1 MSITKV
7 HARTVYDSRGNPTVE
22 VEITTE
28 NGLFRA
34 IVPSGASTG
43 IHEAVELRDGNK
55 SEWMGKGVTKAVSNV
70 NSIIGPAL
78 IKSELCVTNQKGID
92 ELMISLDGTSN
103 KSRLGANAILGV
115 SLCVA
120 RAAAA
125 QKGITL
131 YKYIAELADARQDPF
146 VIPVP
151 FFNILNGG
159 AHAGGSLAMQEF
171 KIAPVGAQSFAE
183 AMRMDSEVYHH
194 LKILAKEQYGP
205 SAGNV
210 GDEGGVAPDIDT
222 AEDALDMI
230 VKAINICGYEGRVK
244 VGIDSAPSVFY
255 KDGKYDLNFKEPN
268 SDPSHWLSPAQLAE
282 YYHSLLKKYPIISLE
297 DPYAEDD
304 WSSCSAFLKTVNL
317 ISALTNKTNTI
328 VKLTSIAAGVAAIAA
343 TASATTTLAQSD
355 ERVNLVELGVY
366 VSDIR
371 AHLAQYY
378 MFQAAHPTETYPV
391 EVAEAVFNYG
401 DFTTMLTGIAPDQ
414 VTRMIT
420 GVPWYSS
427 RLKPA
432 ISSALSK
439 DGIYT
444 IAN

>member
-34 IVPSGASTG
+34 ISHLVPPPAFTKLLNLETG
-43 IHEAVELRDGNK
+43 TIPNGWE
-55 SEWMGKGVTKAVSNV
+55 KGVTKAVSNV

-151 FFNILNGG
+151 FFNVLNGG

-183 AMRMDSEVYHH
+183 AMRMGSEEI
-194 LKILAKEQYGP
+194 KP
-205 SAGNV
+205 
-210 GDEGGVAPDIDT
+210 
-222 AEDALDMI
+222 
-230 VKAINICGYEGRVK
+230 
-244 VGIDSAPSVFY
+244 
-255 KDGKYDLNFKEPN
+255 
-268 SDPSHWLSPAQLAE
+268 
-282 YYHSLLKKYPIISLE
+282 
-297 DPYAEDD
+297 
-304 WSSCSAFLKTVNL
+304 FLKF
-317 ISALTNKTNTI
+317 
-328 VKLTSIAAGVAAIAA
+328 SIA
-343 TASATTTLAQSD
+343 
-355 ERVNLVELGVY
+355 
-366 VSDIR
+366 
-371 AHLAQYY
+371 
-378 MFQAAHPTETYPV
+378 
-391 EVAEAVFNYG
+391 
-401 DFTTMLTGIAPDQ
+401 
-414 VTRMIT
+414 
-420 GVPWYSS
+420 
-427 RLKPA
+427 
-432 ISSALSK
+432 
-439 DGIYT
+439 YT
-444 IAN
+444 QNHYESV

>member
-78 IKSELCVTNQKGID
+78 IKSDLCVTNQKGID

-151 FFNILNGG
+151 FFNVLNGG

-183 AMRMDSEVYHH
+183 AMRMGS
-194 LKILAKEQYGP
+194 
-205 SAGNV
+205 
-210 GDEGGVAPDIDT
+210 
-222 AEDALDMI
+222 
-230 VKAINICGYEGRVK
+230 
-244 VGIDSAPSVFY
+244 
-255 KDGKYDLNFKEPN
+255 
-268 SDPSHWLSPAQLAE
+268 
-282 YYHSLLKKYPIISLE
+282 
-297 DPYAEDD
+297 
-304 WSSCSAFLKTVNL
+304 
-317 ISALTNKTNTI
+317 
-328 VKLTSIAAGVAAIAA
+328 
-343 TASATTTLAQSD
+343 
-355 ERVNLVELGVY
+355 
-366 VSDIR
+366 
-371 AHLAQYY
+371 
-378 MFQAAHPTETYPV
+378 
-391 EVAEAVFNYG
+391 
-401 DFTTMLTGIAPDQ
+401 
-414 VTRMIT
+414 
-420 GVPWYSS
+420 
-427 RLKPA
+427 
-432 ISSALSK
+432 
-439 DGIYT
+439 
-444 IAN
+444 

>member
-55 SEWMGKGVTKAVSNV
+55 SEWMGKGVTKAVCNV

-78 IKSELCVTNQKGID
+78 IKSDLCVTNQKGID

-151 FFNILNGG
+151 FFNVLNGG

-183 AMRMDSEVYHH
+183 AMRMGSE
-194 LKILAKEQYGP
+194 
-205 SAGNV
+205 
-210 GDEGGVAPDIDT
+210 
-222 AEDALDMI
+222 
-230 VKAINICGYEGRVK
+230 
-244 VGIDSAPSVFY
+244 
-255 KDGKYDLNFKEPN
+255 EPN

-304 WSSCSAFLKTVNL
+304 WSSWSAFLKTEIKPFLNF
-317 ISALTNKTNTI
+317 
-328 VKLTSIAAGVAAIAA
+328 SIA
-343 TASATTTLAQSD
+343 
-355 ERVNLVELGVY
+355 
-366 VSDIR
+366 
-371 AHLAQYY
+371 
-378 MFQAAHPTETYPV
+378 
-391 EVAEAVFNYG
+391 
-401 DFTTMLTGIAPDQ
+401 
-414 VTRMIT
+414 
-420 GVPWYSS
+420 
-427 RLKPA
+427 
-432 ISSALSK
+432 
-439 DGIYT
+439 YT
-444 IAN
+444 QNHYESV

>member
-151 FFNILNGG
+151 FFNVLNGG

-183 AMRMDSEVYHH
+183 AMRMGSE
-194 LKILAKEQYGP
+194 
-205 SAGNV
+205 
-210 GDEGGVAPDIDT
+210 
-222 AEDALDMI
+222 
-230 VKAINICGYEGRVK
+230 
-244 VGIDSAPSVFY
+244 
-255 KDGKYDLNFKEPN
+255 DGKYDLNFKEPN

-282 YYHSLLKKYPIISLE
+282 YYHSLLKKYPIIS
-297 DPYAEDD
+297 
-304 WSSCSAFLKTVNL
+304 WK
-317 ISALTNKTNTI
+317 I
-328 VKLTSIAAGVAAIAA
+328 
-343 TASATTTLAQSD
+343 
-355 ERVNLVELGVY
+355 
-366 VSDIR
+366 
-371 AHLAQYY
+371 
-378 MFQAAHPTETYPV
+378 PTPK
-391 EVAEAVFNYG
+391 
-401 DFTTMLTGIAPDQ
+401 
-414 VTRMIT
+414 MI
-420 GVPWYSS
+420 GPRGLPS
-427 RLKPA
+427 
-432 ISSALSK
+432 
-439 DGIYT
+439 
-444 IAN
+444 

>member
-78 IKSELCVTNQKGID
+78 IKSDLCVTNQKGID

-103 KSRLGANAILGV
+103 KSRLGANAIPWCFLV
-115 SLCVA
+115 SVA

-151 FFNILNGG
+151 FFNVLNGG

-171 KIAPVGAQSFAE
+171 KIAPKSGAQSFAE
-183 AMRMDSEVYHH
+183 AMRMGSEVYHH

-210 GDEGGVAPDIDT
+210 GDEGGVAPR
-222 AEDALDMI
+222 
-230 VKAINICGYEGRVK
+230 Y
-244 VGIDSAPSVFY
+244 
-255 KDGKYDLNFKEPN
+255 
-268 SDPSHWLSPAQLAE
+268 
-282 YYHSLLKKYPIISLE
+282 
-297 DPYAEDD
+297 
-304 WSSCSAFLKTVNL
+304 
-317 ISALTNKTNTI
+317 
-328 VKLTSIAAGVAAIAA
+328 
-343 TASATTTLAQSD
+343 
-355 ERVNLVELGVY
+355 
-366 VSDIR
+366 
-371 AHLAQYY
+371 
-378 MFQAAHPTETYPV
+378 
-391 EVAEAVFNYG
+391 
-401 DFTTMLTGIAPDQ
+401 
-414 VTRMIT
+414 
-420 GVPWYSS
+420 
-427 RLKPA
+427 
-432 ISSALSK
+432 
-439 DGIYT
+439 
-444 IAN
+444 

>member
-43 IHEAVELRDGNK
+43 IHEAVELRDGN
-55 SEWMGKGVTKAVSNV
+55 
-70 NSIIGPAL
+70 
-78 IKSELCVTNQKGID
+78 KSELCVTNQKGID

-146 VIPVP
+146 IIPVP
-151 FFNILNGG
+151 FFNVLNGG

-183 AMRMDSEVYHH
+183 AMRMGSEVYHH

-304 WSSCSAFLKTVNL
+304 WSSWSAFLKTVNVQIIADDL
-317 ISALTNKTNTI
+317 TCTNKTR
-328 VKLTSIAAGVAAIAA
+328 IA
-343 TASATTTLAQSD
+343 
-355 ERVNLVELGVY
+355 
-366 VSDIR
+366 R
-371 AHLAQYY
+371 AMEEKCEYS
-378 MFQAAHPTETYPV
+378 
-391 EVAEAVFNYG
+391 VAE
-401 DFTTMLTGIAPDQ
+401 TQPD
-414 VTRMIT
+414 R
-420 GVPWYSS
+420 YS
-427 RLKPA
+427 
-432 ISSALSK
+432 
-439 DGIYT
+439 D
-444 IAN
+444 

>member
-55 SEWMGKGVTKAVSNV
+55 F
-70 NSIIGPAL
+70 
-78 IKSELCVTNQKGID
+78 ELCVTNQKGID

-151 FFNILNGG
+151 FFNVLNGG

-183 AMRMDSEVYHH
+183 AMRMGSEVYHH

-244 VGIDSAPSVFY
+244 VGIDSAPSVF
-255 KDGKYDLNFKEPN
+255 L
-268 SDPSHWLSPAQLAE
+268 
-282 YYHSLLKKYPIISLE
+282 
-297 DPYAEDD
+297 
-304 WSSCSAFLKTVNL
+304 
-317 ISALTNKTNTI
+317 
-328 VKLTSIAAGVAAIAA
+328 
-343 TASATTTLAQSD
+343 
-355 ERVNLVELGVY
+355 
-366 VSDIR
+366 
-371 AHLAQYY
+371 
-378 MFQAAHPTETYPV
+378 
-391 EVAEAVFNYG
+391 
-401 DFTTMLTGIAPDQ
+401 
-414 VTRMIT
+414 
-420 GVPWYSS
+420 
-427 RLKPA
+427 
-432 ISSALSK
+432 
-439 DGIYT
+439 
-444 IAN
+444 

>member
-151 FFNILNGG
+151 FFQCFEWWSPRRWLFSYARIQDR
-159 AHAGGSLAMQEF
+159 ASRGSELCR
-171 KIAPVGAQSFAE
+171 S
-183 AMRMDSEVYHH
+183 H
-194 LKILAKEQYGP
+194 
-205 SAGNV
+205 
-210 GDEGGVAPDIDT
+210 
-222 AEDALDMI
+222 ED
-230 VKAINICGYEGRVK
+230 G
-244 VGIDSAPSVFY
+244 
-255 KDGKYDLNFKEPN
+255 
-268 SDPSHWLSPAQLAE
+268 PAQLAE

-304 WSSCSAFLKTVNL
+304 WSSWSAFLKTM
-317 ISALTNKTNTI
+317 T
-328 VKLTSIAAGVAAIAA
+328 
-343 TASATTTLAQSD
+343 
-355 ERVNLVELGVY
+355 
-366 VSDIR
+366 
-371 AHLAQYY
+371 
-378 MFQAAHPTETYPV
+378 
-391 EVAEAVFNYG
+391 
-401 DFTTMLTGIAPDQ
+401 
-414 VTRMIT
+414 
-420 GVPWYSS
+420 
-427 RLKPA
+427 
-432 ISSALSK
+432 
-439 DGIYT
+439 
-444 IAN
+444 

>member
-151 FFNILNGG
+151 FFNVLNGG

-183 AMRMDSEVYHH
+183 AMRMGSEVYHH

-230 VKAINICGYEGRVK
+230 VEAINICGYEGRVK

-304 WSSCSAFLKTVNL
+304 WSSWSAFLKTVNVQ
-317 ISALTNKTNTI
+317 IIADDLTCTNRARIARAIEEKCANTLLLKVNQI
-328 VKLTSIAAGVAAIAA
+328 GTLTESIAAANQAFNAGWGVMISHRSGETEDPFIADLVVGLRCGQIKSGA
-343 TASATTTLAQSD
+343 LSRSERLAKYNQILRI
-355 ERVNLVELGVY
+355 EEELGDDCIY
-366 VSDIR
+366 AGHR
-371 AHLAQYY
+371 FH
-378 MFQAAHPTETYPV
+378 
-391 EVAEAVFNYG
+391 
-401 DFTTMLTGIAPDQ
+401 
-414 VTRMIT
+414 
-420 GVPWYSS
+420 
-427 RLKPA
+427 
-432 ISSALSK
+432 
-439 DGIYT
+439 DG
-444 IAN
+444 NKL

>member
-78 IKSELCVTNQKGID
+78 IKFELCVTNQKGID

-103 KSRLGANAILGV
+103 KSRLGANAIPWCFL
-115 SLCVA
+115 
-120 RAAAA
+120 
-125 QKGITL
+125 
-131 YKYIAELADARQDPF
+131 LADARQDPF

-151 FFNILNGG
+151 FFNVLNGG

-183 AMRMDSEVYHH
+183 AMRMGSEVYHH

-230 VKAINICGYEGRVK
+230 VG
-244 VGIDSAPSVFY
+244 
-255 KDGKYDLNFKEPN
+255 
-268 SDPSHWLSPAQLAE
+268 SH
-282 YYHSLLKKYPIISLE
+282 
-297 DPYAEDD
+297 
-304 WSSCSAFLKTVNL
+304 
-317 ISALTNKTNTI
+317 
-328 VKLTSIAAGVAAIAA
+328 
-343 TASATTTLAQSD
+343 
-355 ERVNLVELGVY
+355 
-366 VSDIR
+366 
-371 AHLAQYY
+371 
-378 MFQAAHPTETYPV
+378 
-391 EVAEAVFNYG
+391 
-401 DFTTMLTGIAPDQ
+401 
-414 VTRMIT
+414 
-420 GVPWYSS
+420 
-427 RLKPA
+427 
-432 ISSALSK
+432 
-439 DGIYT
+439 
-444 IAN
+444 

>member
-1 MSITKV
+1 MILAVIRLLRLKLQQRMVS
-7 HARTVYDSRGNPTVE
+7 SE
-22 VEITTE
+22 Q
-28 NGLFRA
+28 

-43 IHEAVELRDGNK
+43 IHEAVELGDRNK
-55 SEWMGKGVTKAVSNV
+55 SEWMGKGVTKAVCNV

-78 IKSELCVTNQKGID
+78 IKSDLCVTNQKGID
-92 ELMISLDGTSN
+92 EPMISLDGTSN
-103 KSRLGANAILGV
+103 KSRLGANAIL
-115 SLCVA
+115 
-120 RAAAA
+120 
-125 QKGITL
+125 
-131 YKYIAELADARQDPF
+131 AELADAPQDPF

-151 FFNILNGG
+151 FFNVLNGG

-183 AMRMDSEVYHH
+183 AMRMGSEVYHH

-268 SDPSHWLSPAQLAE
+268 SDPSHWLSPAQLGE

-304 WSSCSAFLKTVNL
+304 WSSWSAFLKTVNEIKPFL
-317 ISALTNKTNTI
+317 NF
-328 VKLTSIAAGVAAIAA
+328 SIAYTKSLRICLNKGGRGGEGC
-343 TASATTTLAQSD
+343 SNQEMLTTLLTLQFFSFLI
-355 ERVNLVELGVY
+355 NLFGLN
-366 VSDIR
+366 
-371 AHLAQYY
+371 
-378 MFQAAHPTETYPV
+378 F
-391 EVAEAVFNYG
+391 
-401 DFTTMLTGIAPDQ
+401 
-414 VTRMIT
+414 
-420 GVPWYSS
+420 
-427 RLKPA
+427 
-432 ISSALSK
+432 
-439 DGIYT
+439 
-444 IAN
+444 